1 MSAKKAIQHGIQ
13 KSFTEGLQL
22 EANLFGF
29 LCESQDKEEGAK
41 AFLQKRQPEFQ
52 GK

>member
-1 MSAKKAIQHGIQ
+1 MVFKGHLLKD
-13 KSFTEGLQL
+13 LQL